1 MNIVVLSPKNRG
13 TGVTAIAHALA
24 IEIKHRGEFV
34 QLIDVNANRPSL
46 LEMYRSIPKHKGEAV
61 EGMTAL
67 TQLIRTGTVNPED
80 LSNCAIDLGVDT
92 VCVTPN
98 ITLQEI
104 MEIIGLTKNCQ
115 IEGRNFYTVIDLNT
129 SDSSSDLFKHC
140 LQNADVCV
148 FVMTQD
154 IEHINN
160 IKNCHQLN
168 DKALHDHGISTV
180 YVVNRFEECALSMK
194 DIWNS
199 MDVKSDKNWFKVRY
213 NKHILQVKSKAL
225 YDAFSKA
232 LHDSNDPD
240 IATTKADISRIAGY
254 ALNRR

>member
-13 TGVTAIAHALA
+13 TGVTMMAYSLA

-34 QLIDVNANRPSL
+34 QLLDVNPSRPSL
-46 LEMYRSIPKHKGEAV
+46 YNMYKSAPKHKGETI
-61 EGMTAL
+61 EGMTNL

-80 LSNCAIDLGVDT
+80 LSDCAVDMGVNT

-98 ITLQEI
+98 ITLPEI
-104 MEIIGLTKNCQ
+104 MEIVTLTKKCQ
-115 IEGRNFYTVIDLNT
+115 IEGRNFYTIIDLNIE
-129 SDSSSDLFKHC
+129 DSGSDLFKHC
-140 LQNADVCV
+140 LQNADICA

-154 IEHINN
+154 IEHIMN
-160 IKNCHQLN
+160 IKNCRQLN
-168 DKALHDHGISTV
+168 DTALKSHGISTV
-180 YVVNRFEECALSMK
+180 YVVNKFEECALSMK
-194 DIWNS
+194 DIWNC

-213 NKHILQVKSKAL
+213 NKHVLQVKSKGFYTQYA
-225 YDAFSKA
+225 KA

-240 IATTKADISRIAGY
+240 IATIKADISRIASF

>member
-13 TGVTAIAHALA
+13 VGVTSTALALA

-34 QLIDVNANRPSL
+34 QLMDVNADRPSL
-46 LEMYRSIPKHKGEAV
+46 LEMYKSIPKHKGEVV
-61 EGMTAL
+61 EGMTNL

-80 LSNCAIDLGVDT
+80 LSNCAVDLGVDT

-98 ITLQEI
+98 ISLHEI

-129 SDSSSDLFKHC
+129 EDSSSDLFKHC

-154 IEHINN
+154 IEHIIN
-160 IKNCHQLN
+160 IKNCRQLN
-168 DKALHDHGISTV
+168 DKALQEHGISTV
-180 YVVNRFEECALSMK
+180 YVVNRFEECATSLK
-194 DIWNS
+194 DIWNT
-199 MDVKSDKNWFKVRY
+199 MEVKNTKNWFKVRY
-213 NKHILQVKSKAL
+213 NKHVLQVKSKGL
-225 YDAFSKA
+225 YSAFSKA

-240 IATTKADISRIAGY
+240 IATTKADISRIAGF